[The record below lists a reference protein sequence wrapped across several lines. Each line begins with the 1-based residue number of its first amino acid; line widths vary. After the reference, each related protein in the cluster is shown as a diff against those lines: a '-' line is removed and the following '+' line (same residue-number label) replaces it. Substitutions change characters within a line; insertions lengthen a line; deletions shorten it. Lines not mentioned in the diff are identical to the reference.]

1 MFHFQASYT
10 AVVLF
15 AYFDVKNNH
24 PNEQPLIRYWP
35 IDSFEFGIPYVQIR
49 GHFPSTPEV
58 NGNGNSIGNGNGK
71 ADSGFFF
78 MKNKWSFI
86 LRPKNHPESLKIGDF
101 FKSKYFLKIVFNFCD
116 VIVSP
121 LLFNLDGIVLELEI
135 I

>member
-24 PNEQPLIRYWP
+24 PNEQPIIRYWP

-58 NGNGNSIGNGNGK
+58 NGNGNGNSIGNGNGK

-78 MKNKWSFI
+78 MKNK
-86 LRPKNHPESLKIGDF
+86 
-101 FKSKYFLKIVFNFCD
+101 
-116 VIVSP
+116 
-121 LLFNLDGIVLELEI
+121 
-135 I
+135 